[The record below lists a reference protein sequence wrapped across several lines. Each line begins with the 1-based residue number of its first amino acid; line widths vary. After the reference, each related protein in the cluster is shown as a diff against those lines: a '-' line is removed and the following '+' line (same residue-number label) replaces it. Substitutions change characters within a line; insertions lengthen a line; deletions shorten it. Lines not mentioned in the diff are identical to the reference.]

1 MLKKELVVERKEILQ
16 AKTSDYF
23 ERSYFTNTLKIPD
36 DYVDGFLFYIVEN
49 ERYVRAMKDKNKAMA
64 TFILSELA
72 VEFIKL
78 KELNVSKTNN
88 NEE

>member
-1 MLKKELVVERKEILQ
+1 M
-16 AKTSDYF
+16 
-23 ERSYFTNTLKIPD
+23 
-36 DYVDGFLFYIVEN
+36 DGFLFYIVEN
-49 ERYVRAMKDKNKAMA
+49 ERYVRAMKNKNKAMA

-72 VEFIKL
+72 VEYTKL